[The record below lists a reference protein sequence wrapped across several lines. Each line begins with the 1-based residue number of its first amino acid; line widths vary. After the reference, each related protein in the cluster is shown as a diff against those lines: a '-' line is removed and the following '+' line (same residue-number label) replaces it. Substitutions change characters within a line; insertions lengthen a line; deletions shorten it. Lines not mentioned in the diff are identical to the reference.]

1 MTPAWLLDA
10 VAALMLGV
18 AAVSATRLVA
28 ARPWRPGAVVVDT
41 DLAHLLMAIAMA
53 GMLAPSLRTLPDVPW
68 EVIFGLV
75 AAWFAA
81 RVARDARTNG
91 VRALAGGHCAPHLVH
106 SCSMLYMFLAMTVA
120 AGAGGMSGMAG
131 TAGGQGSAMTLAY
144 PTLALLFAFILVGYS
159 IWDLDQLS
167 GRRYSLAAPR
177 VSLAGAAVPGAPIP
191 GLPVLAG
198 PEPGSLVPPKTVA
211 QGDSG
216 TPRASGA
223 LPGPRPEPAEH
234 EAGHNPAASDSRANA
249 RAPAIEEAAALLL
262 SPAVTIGCRVAM
274 GIAMAFMLFIAI

>member
-1 MTPAWLLDA
+1 MTPAWLFDA

-18 AAVSATRLVA
+18 AVVSAARLAA
-28 ARPWRPGAVVVDT
+28 ARPWRRGAVVVDT
-41 DLAHLLMAIAMA
+41 DVAHLLMAIAMA

-75 AAWFAA
+75 AAWFAI

-106 SCSMLYMFLAMTVA
+106 SCSMLYMFLAMTAGA
-120 AGAGGMSGMAG
+120 AGAGGAGGMSGMAG
-131 TAGGQGSAMTLAY
+131 TAGGQGPAMALAY

-167 GRRYSLAAPR
+167 GRRYSWATPR
-177 VSLAGAAVPGAPIP
+177 VYLAGAAVPGAPAP
-191 GLPVLAG
+191 GLPMLACAD
-198 PEPGSLVPPKTVA
+198 PGSLVPPSAVA

-216 TPRASGA
+216 TPRASG
-223 LPGPRPEPAEH
+223 
-234 EAGHNPAASDSRANA
+234 D
-249 RAPAIEEAAALLL
+249 AALLL
-262 SPAVTIGCRVAM
+262 SPAVTIGCRIAM
-274 GIAMAFMLFIAI
+274 GIAMAFMLFIVI

>member
-18 AAVSATRLVA
+18 AAVSAARLVA
-28 ARPWRPGAVVVDT
+28 ARPWRRGAVVIDT
-41 DLAHLLMAIAMA
+41 DVAHLLMAIAMA

-75 AAWFAA
+75 AAWFAI
-81 RVARDARTNG
+81 RVARDAQTNG

-106 SCSMLYMFLAMTVA
+106 SCSMLYMSLTMTA
-120 AGAGGMSGMAG
+120 AAAGMSGMAG
-131 TAGGQGSAMTLAY
+131 TAGDSGPAMTLAY

-167 GRRYSLAAPR
+167 GRRYSWATPR
-177 VSLAGAAVPGAPIP
+177 VYLAGAAGPGAPAP
-191 GLPVLAG
+191 GLPMLAG
-198 PEPGSLVPPKTVA
+198 ADPGSLVPPSAVA

-216 TPRASGA
+216 TPRASG
-223 LPGPRPEPAEH
+223 
-234 EAGHNPAASDSRANA
+234 
-249 RAPAIEEAAALLL
+249 AAALLL
-262 SPAVTIGCRVAM
+262 SPAVTIGCRIAM